1 MTHATTQV
9 SGKSFSNENL
19 KLHTKNK
26 IFLERFKQTGQNM
39 AYLSDWGKYGDAKPT
54 VEKFM
59 KMWFQ
64 EYKTA
69 DMNIISSFRFS
80 DE

>member
-1 MTHATTQV
+1 
-9 SGKSFSNENL
+9 
-19 KLHTKNK
+19 
-26 IFLERFKQTGQNM
+26 M